1 MRLPAEPVV
10 LGVRGRNHDTF
21 HVVILRHNLVLNH
34 LVNFP
39 MSHYDFIK
47 AQDPEI
53 YATLEGEEERERVG
67 IELIPSE
74 NYVSRAVREAMGSVF
89 TNKYSEGYPGKRYYG
104 GQQFTDQM
112 ETIAIERAKQLF
124 KAGYA
129 NVQPLGGAAANVA
142 MYFAL
147 MEPGD
152 TVLGMDLS
160 HGGHLTHGHP
170 TTSINKV
177 FNFVRY
183 KMKDVNTGEIDYDHL
198 RQIALEHKPK
208 IILAGFSAY
217 SRELDYGKFKA
228 IADEV
233 GAYTVADIAHITGLI
248 AAGALK
254 NPFDYGFDVMTMT
267 THKSLRGPR
276 GGMIVVRESE
286 DIAKKINKAVFPG
299 MQGGPHMHQIAAKAV
314 AFGEALLPS
323 FKIYAAQILKN
334 AKAMEKVFI
343 DGNIRLLCGGT
354 DNHLLL
360 ADVYGSLGITG
371 KEAETTLDTIG
382 ITLNKNMIADETR
395 TAMDPSG
402 IRFGTPAMTTRG
414 MREEEATKLALIMI
428 AALHAK
434 DEPAKLAELKLQ
446 VQSICEAFPV
456 PESFV

>member
-1 MRLPAEPVV
+1 MNEYK
-10 LGVRGRNHDTF
+10 H
-21 HVVILRHNLVLNH
+21 
-34 LVNFP
+34 
-39 MSHYDFIK
+39 IK
-47 AQDPEI
+47 DQDSEI
-53 YATLEGEEERERVG
+53 YATLAGEEEREKKG

-74 NYVSRAVREAMGSVF
+74 NYVSMAVREAMGSVF
-89 TNKYSEGYPGKRYYG
+89 TNKYSEGYPGRRYYG
-104 GQQFTDQM
+104 GQEFTDAM
-112 ETIAIERAKQLF
+112 ETIAIDRAKQLF
-124 KAGYA
+124 KAEYA

-170 TTSINKV
+170 TTAINKV

-183 KMKDVNTGEIDYDHL
+183 KMKNVNTGEIDYDHL
-198 RQIALEHKPK
+198 REMAIEHKPK

-217 SRELDYGKFKA
+217 SRELDYAKFKQ

-248 AAGALK
+248 ASGVLA

-276 GGMIVVRESE
+276 GGMIVVREDAE
-286 DIAKKINKAVFPG
+286 LAKKINKAVFPG

-314 AFGEALLPS
+314 AFKEALDPS
-323 FKIYAAQILKN
+323 FKTYSEQILKN
-334 AKAMEKVFI
+334 AKAMEVVFKAE
-343 DGNIRLLCGGT
+343 GVRLLCGGT

-360 ADVYGSLGITG
+360 ADVHSSLGITG
-371 KEAETTLDTIG
+371 AEAEAVLDSVG
-382 ITLNKNMIADETR
+382 ITLNKNMIADEPR

-414 MREEEATKLALIMI
+414 MKEEQATRLAEIMI
-428 AALHAK
+428 EVMRSK
-434 DEPAKLAELKLQ
+434 DDADKKSELQKE
-446 VQSICEAFPV
+446 VQMMCEVFPV
-456 PESFV
+456 PEQFI